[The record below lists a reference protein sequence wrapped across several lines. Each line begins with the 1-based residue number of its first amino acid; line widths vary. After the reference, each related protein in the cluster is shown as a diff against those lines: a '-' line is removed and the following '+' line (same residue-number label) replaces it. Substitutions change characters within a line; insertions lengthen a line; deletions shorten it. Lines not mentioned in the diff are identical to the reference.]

1 MEVAQKTY
9 ICCYWKTY
17 NMKEILVRTLSG
29 VLYISIIIIAM
40 FTSREWFMGLF
51 FVLAVITMSEFLKLV
66 HLTSYL
72 AYFLLAAAFYFL
84 SYRIFTE
91 NAVYLLLI
99 LSGFVNLFLLKD
111 VLWTNKIP
119 MFEKKKYITVIFYI
133 ISGFVFLTLIPMT
146 YIDSR
151 VSLEENFK
159 PHIIVAVFV
168 LIWSNDTFAYLIG
181 KNLGKRKLLERISP
195 KKTVEGFVGGL
206 LGALLAGFVIFKVL
220 EYYVPMD
227 AEKYPAWVWIAM
239 AIIVA
244 IFGTIGD
251 LIQSKFKRQAGVKDS
266 GIIMPG
272 HGGLY
277 DRLDSIIY
285 SSPFVYAFLLIVD
298 NVS

>member
-17 NMKEILVRTLSG
+17 NMKETLVRTLSG

-51 FVLAVITMSEFLKLV
+51 FVLAVITLSEYLKLV

-72 AYFLLAAAFYFL
+72 AYFLLAASFYFL
-84 SYRIFTE
+84 SYNVFDD
-91 NAVYLLLI
+91 NAIYLLLI

-111 VLWTNKIP
+111 VLWTSKIP
-119 MFEKKKYITVIFYI
+119 MFEKKKYITVVFYI
-133 ISGFVFLTLIPMT
+133 ISGFVFLTLIPVMN
-146 YIDSR
+146 IDGR
-151 VSLEENFK
+151 FIPEL
-159 PHIIVAVFV
+159 IVAVFILV
-168 LIWSNDTFAYLIG
+168 WSNDTFAYLIG
-181 KNLGKRKLLERISP
+181 KNFGKHKLLERISP
-195 KKTVEGFVGGL
+195 KKTIEGFIGGM
-206 LGALLAGFVIFKVL
+206 LGALLAGYIIFKVL
-220 EYYVPMD
+220 EHYSQLD
-227 AEKYPAWVWIAM
+227 TLKYPLWMWIVM
-239 AIIVA
+239 ALIVA

-285 SSPFVYAFLLIVD
+285 ASPFVYAFLLIVD

>member
-29 VLYISIIIIAM
+29 VLYISIIIFAM

-51 FVLAVITMSEFLKLV
+51 FVLAVITLSEYLKLV

-84 SYRIFTE
+84 SYNVFE
-91 NAVYLLLI
+91 DNAVYLLLI

-111 VLWTNKIP
+111 VLWTSKIP
-119 MFEKKKYITVIFYI
+119 MFEKKKYVTVVFYI
-133 ISGFVFLTLIPMT
+133 ISGFVFLTLIPIMN
-146 YIDSR
+146 IDGR
-151 VSLEENFK
+151 FMPE
-159 PHIIVAVFV
+159 IIVAVFILV
-168 LIWSNDTFAYLIG
+168 WSNDTFAYLIG

-195 KKTVEGFVGGL
+195 KKTVEGFVGGM

-220 EYYVPMD
+220 ENYRPMD
-227 AEKYPAWVWIAM
+227 AEKYPLWVWIVM

-244 IFGTIGD
+244 VFGTIGD

-285 SSPFVYAFLLIVD
+285 ASPFIYAFLLIVD

>member
-17 NMKEILVRTLSG
+17 NMKEIIVRTLSG
-29 VLYISIIIIAM
+29 VLYISIIIFAM

-72 AYFLLAAAFYFL
+72 AYFLLAAGFYFL
-84 SYRIFTE
+84 SYNVFDN

-99 LSGFVNLFLLKD
+99 LCCFVNLFLLKD
-111 VLWTNKIP
+111 MLWTSKIP

-133 ISGFVFLTLIPMT
+133 ISGFVFLTLIPIMN
-146 YIDSR
+146 IDGR
-151 VSLEENFK
+151 FMPE
-159 PHIIVAVFV
+159 IIVAVFV
-168 LIWSNDTFAYLIG
+168 LVWSNDTFAYLVG
-181 KNLGKRKLLERISP
+181 KNLGKHKLLERISP
-195 KKTVEGFVGGL
+195 KKTVEGFVGGM
-206 LGALLAGFVIFKVL
+206 LGALLAGFAIFKAL
-220 EYYVPMD
+220 ESYSPMD
-227 AEKYPAWVWIAM
+227 AEKYPLWVWMILG
-239 AIIVA
+239 IIVA
-244 IFGTIGD
+244 VFGTIGD

-285 SSPFVYAFLLIVD
+285 ASPFVYAFLLIID

>member
-29 VLYISIIIIAM
+29 VLYISIIIFAM

-51 FVLAVITMSEFLKLV
+51 FVLAIITLSEYLKLI

-84 SYRIFTE
+84 SYNVFTE

-111 VLWTNKIP
+111 VLWTRKIP
-119 MFEKKKYITVIFYI
+119 MFEKKKYVTVILYI
-133 ISGFVFLTLIPMT
+133 ISGFVFLTLIPVM
-146 YIDSR
+146 D
-151 VSLEENFK
+151 VDGKFMPEL
-159 PHIIVAVFV
+159 IVAVFILV
-168 LIWSNDTFAYLIG
+168 WSNDTFAYLIG
-181 KNLGKRKLLERISP
+181 KNFGKHKLLERISP
-195 KKTVEGFVGGL
+195 KKTIEGFVGGM
-206 LGALLAGFVIFKVL
+206 LGALLAGFIIFKVL
-220 EYYVPMD
+220 ENYDPIVV
-227 AEKYPAWVWIAM
+227 EKYSLWKWIVL
-239 AIIVA
+239 AIIVS

-285 SSPFVYAFLLIVD
+285 ASPFIYAFLLIVD
-298 NVS
+298 HVS

>member
-9 ICCYWKTY
+9 ICCCWKIY
-17 NMKEILVRTLSG
+17 NMKEILVRTISG
-29 VLYISIIIIAM
+29 VLYISIIIIAL

-51 FVLAVITMSEFLKLV
+51 FVLALITMSEYLKLV
-66 HLTSYL
+66 RLTSYL

-84 SYRIFTE
+84 SYKVFDPRG
-91 NAVYLLLI
+91 VYLLLI
-99 LSGFVNLFLLKD
+99 SSTFVNLFLLKD
-111 VLWTNKIP
+111 ILWVRKIP
-119 MFEKKKYITVIFYI
+119 MFEKKKYVTVIFYI
-133 ISGFVFLTLIPMT
+133 ISGFVFLTLIPV
-146 YIDSR
+146 ID
-151 VSLEENFK
+151 LNGTFK
-159 PHIIVAVFV
+159 PELIVAVFILV
-168 LIWSNDTFAYLIG
+168 WSNDTFAYLIG
-181 KNLGKRKLLERISP
+181 KNFGKHKLLERVSP

-206 LGALLAGFVIFKVL
+206 LGALLAGFVIFKVFKL
-220 EYYVPMD
+220 YIPED
-227 AEKYPAWVWIAM
+227 AIRYPLWTWIVL

-244 IFGTIGD
+244 VFGTIGD

-285 SSPFVYAFLLIVD
+285 ASPFVYAFLLIVD

>member
-29 VLYISIIIIAM
+29 VLYISIIIFAM

-51 FVLAVITMSEFLKLV
+51 FVLAVITLSEYLKLV

-84 SYRIFTE
+84 SYNVFDD
-91 NAVYLLLI
+91 NAVYLFLI
-99 LSGFVNLFLLKD
+99 LSGFVNLYLLKD
-111 VLWTNKIP
+111 VLWTSKIP
-119 MFEKKKYITVIFYI
+119 MFEKKKYVTVILYI
-133 ISGFVFLTLIPMT
+133 ISGFVFLTLIPIMN
-146 YIDSR
+146 IDGR
-151 VSLEENFK
+151 FMPE
-159 PHIIVAVFV
+159 IIVAVFILV
-168 LIWSNDTFAYLIG
+168 WSNDTFAYLIG
-181 KNLGKRKLLERISP
+181 KNFGKHKLLERISP
-195 KKTVEGFVGGL
+195 KKTIEGFVGGM

-220 EYYVPMD
+220 ENYRPMD
-227 AEKYPAWVWIAM
+227 AVKYPLWVWIVM

-285 SSPFVYAFLLIVD
+285 ASPFVYAFLLIVD

>member
-29 VLYISIIIIAM
+29 VLYISIIIFAM

-51 FVLAVITMSEFLKLV
+51 FVLAVITLSEYLKLV

-84 SYRIFTE
+84 SYNVFDE

-111 VLWTNKIP
+111 VLWTSKIP
-119 MFEKKKYITVIFYI
+119 MFEKKKYVTVILYI
-133 ISGFVFLTLIPMT
+133 ISGFVFLTLIPVMN
-146 YIDSR
+146 IDGR
-151 VSLEENFK
+151 FMPE
-159 PHIIVAVFV
+159 IIVAVFILV
-168 LIWSNDTFAYLIG
+168 WSNDTFAYLVG
-181 KNLGKRKLLERISP
+181 KNLGKHKLLERISP
-195 KKTVEGFVGGL
+195 KKTIEGFVGGI

-220 EYYVPMD
+220 ENYSPMD
-227 AEKYPAWVWIAM
+227 AEKYPLWVWMVMAM
-239 AIIVA
+239 IVA

-285 SSPFVYAFLLIVD
+285 ASPFVYAFLLIVD

>member
-1 MEVAQKTY
+1 
-9 ICCYWKTY
+9 
-17 NMKEILVRTLSG
+17 MKEILVRTLSG
-29 VLYISIIIIAM
+29 VLYISIIIFAM

-51 FVLAVITMSEFLKLV
+51 FVLAIITLSEFLKLV
-66 HLTSYL
+66 HLTSYI
-72 AYFLLAAAFYFL
+72 AYFLLAASFYFL
-84 SYRIFTE
+84 SYEVFAT

-111 VLWTNKIP
+111 VLWTSKIP
-119 MFEKKKYITVIFYI
+119 MFEKKKYITVMFYI
-133 ISGFVFLTLIPMT
+133 ISGFVFLTLIPVMN
-146 YIDSR
+146 IDGR
-151 VSLEENFK
+151 FMPE
-159 PHIIVAVFV
+159 IIVAVFV

-181 KNLGKRKLLERISP
+181 SKFGKHKLLERISP
-195 KKTVEGFVGGL
+195 KKTIEGFVGGL

-220 EYYVPMD
+220 ENYSPLD
-227 AEKYPAWVWIAM
+227 AEKYPLWVWIVM

-285 SSPFVYAFLLIVD
+285 ASPFVYAFLLIVD

>member
-9 ICCYWKTY
+9 ICYYWKTY
-17 NMKEILVRTLSG
+17 NMKEILVRTISG
-29 VLYISIIIIAM
+29 VLYISIILIAL

-72 AYFLLAAAFYFL
+72 AYFLLAAGFYFL
-84 SYRIFTE
+84 SYNVFDHRG
-91 NAVYLLLI
+91 VYLLLI
-99 LSGFVNLFLLKD
+99 SSAFVNLFLLKD
-111 VLWTNKIP
+111 ILWVRKIP
-119 MFEKKKYITVIFYI
+119 MFEKKKYVTVIFYI
-133 ISGFVFLTLIPMT
+133 ISGFVFLTLIP
-146 YIDSR
+146 IIKGDH
-151 VSLEENFK
+151 NFM
-159 PHIIVAVFV
+159 PELIVAVFV
-168 LIWSNDTFAYLIG
+168 LVWANDTFAYLIG
-181 KNLGKRKLLERISP
+181 KNFGKHKLLERVSP
-195 KKTVEGFVGGL
+195 KKTIEGFVGGL
-206 LGALLAGFVIFKVL
+206 FGALLAGFVIFKAF
-220 EYYVPMD
+220 EIYVPND
-227 AEKYPAWVWIAM
+227 AILFPLWVWIAL

-244 IFGTIGD
+244 VFGTIGD

-285 SSPFVYAFLLIVD
+285 ASPFVYAFLLIVE